1 METGPR
7 ILGVAELSLE
17 EHLKG
22 KRKEGRKKGEKK
34 NERKRRE
41 GREK

>member
-22 KRKEGRKKGEKK
+22 KRKEGRRLNSRDTYIEK
-34 NERKRRE
+34 
-41 GREK
+41 